1 MARPFLLDEEK
12 QMHYFIASQENPTHS
27 TIEIAQMQRVHLF
40 EAIGQGA
47 KIIEVEY
54 NLWHDDAQASLHSA
68 GSVINLFHYYQK
80 LDLQTER
87 DNDDELIEQILH
99 SSDYDVQ
106 EASTNCAARESLVF
120 G

>member
-1 MARPFLLDEEK
+1 M
-12 QMHYFIASQENPTHS
+12 YSASS
-27 TIEIAQMQRVHLF
+27 M
-40 EAIGQGA
+40 
-47 KIIEVEY
+47 
-54 NLWHDDAQASLHSA
+54 
-68 GSVINLFHYYQK
+68 INLFQYYQK